1 MIDWSIAVPSFLTAL
16 VEWVEAFTIVL
27 AVSLTIGWRAAIGA
41 ALAGLAT
48 LAVLTAVAGRL
59 LATGIDIGWVQLVV
73 GVFLTLFGARWLA
86 KAIARHAGLKALHD
100 EAEEFEHTRRR
111 MGGDWMANWAVA
123 YKGVLLEGLEVWLVV
138 VALGMNAGTGA
149 RVGMASSAGAA
160 IAALVLTCVVGAA
173 VRAPLQR
180 VPENAIKFT
189 VGAMILAFGTYW
201 TMEGIG
207 GGGIWPLSD
216 WTLLLL
222 GLFYGLAGL
231 GAATVLRMRVRQ
243 GVA

>member
-27 AVSLTIGWRAAIGA
+27 AVSLSIGWRGAAGA

-48 LAVLTAVAGRL
+48 LAVLTLAAGRL
-59 LATGIDIGWVQLVV
+59 LADGIDIGVVQLVV
-73 GVFLTLFGARWLA
+73 GVFLLLFGVRWLA
-86 KAIARHAGLKALHD
+86 KAMARRAGLKALHD
-100 EAEEFEHTRRR
+100 EAAEFEQTRARLT
-111 MGGDWMANWAVA
+111 GEWAAGWAVA

-138 VALGMNAGTGA
+138 VALGMKATSGMGMVSSGGA
-149 RVGMASSAGAA
+149 AVAALLLTCAAGAA
-160 IAALVLTCVVGAA
+160 M
-173 VRAPLQR
+173 RAPLQR

-189 VGAMILAFGTYW
+189 VGAMIVAFGTYW

-207 GGGIWPLSD
+207 GPEVWPLSD
-216 WTLLLL
+216 WTLPI
-222 GLFYGLAGL
+222 L
-231 GAATVLRMRVRQ
+231 GAFYLLAELAIATLMRVRLRQ